1 MHALLGVITAK
12 DNYYG
17 FNNEDGTLQALN
29 EGYTEI
35 LTNYLVGDVEDSF
48 YTDEVI
54 MTNLI
59 SKVIGN
65 DVMYKAYFTNDAN
78 LLLNA
83 MSQAEGK

>member
-1 MHALLGVITAK
+1 
-12 DNYYG
+12 
-17 FNNEDGTLQALN
+17 
-29 EGYTEI
+29 
-35 LTNYLVGDVEDSF
+35 
-48 YTDEVI
+48 